1 MGGLLVFDGW
11 CKFFD
16 VFGDGYGRGEGF
28 VVVIFK
34 FIDIVVMDKD
44 DIYCFIIVCSMNNDG

>member
-1 MGGLLVFDGW
+1 MLVFDGW